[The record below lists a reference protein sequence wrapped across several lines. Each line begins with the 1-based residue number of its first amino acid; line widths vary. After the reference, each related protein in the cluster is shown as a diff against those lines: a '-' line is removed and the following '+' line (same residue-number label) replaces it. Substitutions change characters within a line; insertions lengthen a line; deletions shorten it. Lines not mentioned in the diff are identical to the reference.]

1 MVDLLINVK
10 HFDSFFFTVF
20 LWFETSENKIH
31 SIYLYDLY
39 SIMLNKTDAHTQKQK
54 QQKHFSQK
62 KNPFPWKL
70 SCYMKLNS
78 FHNTYFFL
86 HVEKLIN

>member
-1 MVDLLINVK
+1 
-10 HFDSFFFTVF
+10 
-20 LWFETSENKIH
+20 
-31 SIYLYDLY
+31 
-39 SIMLNKTDAHTQKQK
+39 MLNKTDAHTQKQK